1 MNRPLVSVVVTTKN
15 EEKHIGNCLQSIKL
29 QTYPQD
35 KIEIVVVDN
44 NSTDRTKEVARQYTD
59 KVFNKGPERSA
70 QRNFGMIEK
79 SQGKYVLFLDA
90 DMVLSPTVI
99 ERSVAKLESSNLL
112 ALYIPEIVLG
122 NSFWSRVRRF
132 ERSFYDGTI
141 VDCVRII
148 RKDIFE
154 KVGGFDL
161 QMTGQEDWDLDKK
174 IRQVGTVGVADTY
187 DFGEINQRLAA
198 VNFCRRQMQG
208 AKRRHYRREN
218 LAKELGAVSQG
229 ALVYHNESDFTVKKY
244 IVKKG
249 YYLEELFYLER
260 WGKDDAEVKKQ
271 FGFGYRF
278 FGVFVEKGRWK
289 KLVRHPFITAGMY
302 FLRFLVGARFLLANI
317 ASKRQ

>member
-1 MNRPLVSVVVTTKN
+1 MDDLPLVSVVAAIKN
-15 EEKHIGNCLQSIKL
+15 EEKHIDNCLEGVLL
-29 QTYPQD
+29 QTYPQEA
-35 KIEIVVVDN
+35 IEIIVVDN
-44 NSTDRTKEVARQYTD
+44 NSTDRTKEIAQKYTD

-79 SQGKYVLFLDA
+79 ARGKYVLFLDA
-90 DMVLSPTVI
+90 DMILSPTAV
-99 ERSVAKLESSNLL
+99 ERAVAKLESSDLL

-148 RKDIFE
+148 CKDVFE

-161 QMTGQEDWDLDKK
+161 RMTGQEDWDLDKK
-174 IRQVGTVGVADTY
+174 IRNIGDVGVVDTY
-187 DFGEINQRLAA
+187 DLEDINRRLNK
-198 VNFCRRQMQG
+198 VS
-208 AKRRHYRREN
+208 YRREN
-218 LAKELGAVSQG
+218 LAEELASVSQR

-249 YYLEELFYLER
+249 YYLEELFYIER
-260 WGKDDAEVKKQ
+260 WGKDDPEVKKQ

-278 FGVFVEKGRWK
+278 FGVFVENGKWR
-289 KLVRHPFITAGMY
+289 KLLSHPLMAAGMY
-302 FLRFLVGARFLLANI
+302 FLRLLVGTRFLLANLK
-317 ASKRQ
+317 S